1 MKYPMVSARLL
12 VGRRIVGFEP
22 RPFPNG
28 RGGVA
33 HSPRMILDD
42 GSTLVFDVESTQ
54 VPGGSGL
61 YDQAYPGE
69 YGIFIQRVAGKRK
82 RGRTRKVAGQ

>member
-42 GSTLVFDVESTQ
+42 GSTLVFAAEAAEPYHVKGQSY
-54 VPGGSGL
+54 G
-61 YDQAYPGE
+61 GE